1 MTNINM
7 ENSTRVVVTGIGTCS
22 SLGHNVKETEESLN
36 LSRVNFKDVPSFRF
50 KTENPILRTKK
61 CFFYLC
67 TQESS

>member
-36 LSRVNFKDVPSFRF
+36 LSRVNFKDVPSA
-50 KTENPILRTKK
+50 
-61 CFFYLC
+61 
-67 TQESS
+67 Q